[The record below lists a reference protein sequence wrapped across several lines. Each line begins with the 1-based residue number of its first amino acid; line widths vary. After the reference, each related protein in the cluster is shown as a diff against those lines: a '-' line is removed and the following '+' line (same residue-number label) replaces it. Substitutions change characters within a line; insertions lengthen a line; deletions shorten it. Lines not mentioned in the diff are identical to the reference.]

1 MTHSILFYKQRPM
14 SQPRGIPTNHRGGH
28 NMHPSMGTSPQTQQ
42 MHYSPQTHPYMIAA
56 NMPNMPG
63 TPMVSRVRLCNQE
76 WSRNKCF
83 MCGASKV

>member
-1 MTHSILFYKQRPM
+1 MTQCILFYKPRAM

-63 TPMVSRVRLCNQE
+63 TPMVSRVRLGISLLYVAHQRY
-76 WSRNKCF
+76 S
-83 MCGASKV
+83 